1 MLAST
6 SLHFP
11 FPGFQEDYDPTHG
24 LVYAGIRRG
33 GCEISLSF
41 VFIDGVGWR
50 GRSRLLVA
58 LRYPAT
64 LHVGLILGQ
73 QYFFVL
79 HVTFIRFVQFSMPVM
94 LRVNLK

>member
-41 VFIDGVGWR
+41 VLLTGWDGEEDHDCW
-50 GRSRLLVA
+50 
-58 LRYPAT
+58 LRY
-64 LHVGLILGQ
+64 VILQ
-73 QYFFVL
+73 
-79 HVTFIRFVQFSMPVM
+79 P
-94 LRVNLK
+94 